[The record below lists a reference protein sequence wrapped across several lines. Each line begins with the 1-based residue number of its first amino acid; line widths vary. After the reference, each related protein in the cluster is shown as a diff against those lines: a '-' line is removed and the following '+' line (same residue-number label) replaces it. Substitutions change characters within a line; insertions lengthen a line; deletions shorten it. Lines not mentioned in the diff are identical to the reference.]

1 MEPGV
6 IREFRVERQ
15 CHAGPIPDPHHL
27 ILEPCDGLGRA
38 LVAESRCTNEH
49 AVEVGLTADD
59 RAKPRLERG
68 ALTPTIALDRRV
80 EHVTAEQDR
89 PRTGPEDASI
99 WVLHAPCRHRPDDVG
114 SRRPHRGGFASR

>member
-1 MEPGV
+1 MSSGWSSMPCRTHPG
-6 IREFRVERQ
+6 
-15 CHAGPIPDPHHL
+15 PHHSSSNHAMGWA
-27 ILEPCDGLGRA
+27 EPSSLNRGARMNTPWKLA
-38 LVAESRCTNEH
+38 SPPTTV
-49 AVEVGLTADD
+49 
-59 RAKPRLERG
+59 KPRLERG
-68 ALTPTIALDRRV
+68 AVPPTIALDRRA